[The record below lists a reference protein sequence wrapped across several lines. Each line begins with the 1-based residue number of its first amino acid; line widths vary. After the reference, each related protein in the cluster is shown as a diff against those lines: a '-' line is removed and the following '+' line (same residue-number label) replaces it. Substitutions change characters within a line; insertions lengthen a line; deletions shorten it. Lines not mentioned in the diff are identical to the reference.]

1 MENVAFYLLYF
12 MWVWVRVWVSM
23 YVEYTDSLWV
33 RFLSVLNSYACRI
46 RQSFPNW
53 NTLFKKGCEFV
64 LQQKKLMSIR

>member
-33 RFLSVLNSYACRI
+33 RFFVS
-46 RQSFPNW
+46 
-53 NTLFKKGCEFV
+53 TEF
-64 LQQKKLMSIR
+64 LHM